1 MSQTQLVIQ
10 GLGAPRTLVI
20 KGFFDDLGLPRSIDL
35 YVYPTENRRLLQEHN
50 MQVYN
55 LKPVVISDNVM
66 FLHACQDELA
76 VYAELNTRGAAE
88 HGPVRFDQ

>member
-66 FLHACQDELA
+66 FLHAKMNWLCM
-76 VYAELNTRGAAE
+76 LN
-88 HGPVRFDQ
+88 